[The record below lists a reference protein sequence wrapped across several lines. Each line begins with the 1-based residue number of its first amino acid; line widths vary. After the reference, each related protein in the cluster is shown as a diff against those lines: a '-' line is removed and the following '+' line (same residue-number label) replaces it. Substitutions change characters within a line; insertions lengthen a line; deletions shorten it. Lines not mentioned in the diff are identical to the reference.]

1 MAKAVTF
8 GIMYGAGPKKISEQ
22 VTKDSG
28 TYFSTSQAKEVIED
42 YFKQFHKLKKWL
54 DDCKKLIEKQTYI
67 YSFDWRIPYHRL

>member
-28 TYFSTSQAKEVIED
+28 TYFSTSEASEVI
-42 YFKQFHKLKKWL
+42 Q
-54 DDCKKLIEKQTYI
+54 
-67 YSFDWRIPYHRL
+67 RLL